1 MIIVEY
7 FFELLNKGPWFLVE
21 FLQYQIELFSHPVAG
36 HKQPIYY
43 HFLVVL
49 FGCIPFS
56 FFAFRNSFI
65 DTAIFLTKEDN
76 AIIYNGTYVND
87 SGRSYTKGLEGKTT
101 HELSG
106 VYIENN
112 ISIIDARQSNGE
124 RKLRRPNVTNKLK
137 LSKIIDEI
145 TNSAEW
151 ITLVAG
157 ASSID
162 EPHIQNM
169 LIGLEEAK
177 NLLLFMDEL
186 STNGRDLLLKE
197 K

>member
-1 MIIVEY
+1 MEI
-7 FFELLNKGPWFLVE
+7 
-21 FLQYQIELFSHPVAG
+21 
-36 HKQPIYY
+36 
-43 HFLVVL
+43 
-49 FGCIPFS
+49 
-56 FFAFRNSFI
+56 
-65 DTAIFLTKEDN
+65 
-76 AIIYNGTYVND
+76 
-87 SGRSYTKGLEGKTT
+87 
-101 HELSG
+101 
-106 VYIENN
+106 
-112 ISIIDARQSNGE
+112 
-124 RKLRRPNVTNKLK
+124 
-137 LSKIIDEI
+137 SKIIDEI